1 MEKEEQLDIGFDG
14 LLDALHNSTRRTILS
29 KLSKL
34 PQTISE
40 LANALGITR
49 QAIHRQIGLLLKANL
64 IEKIMPE
71 IKEGKYRIKKNIS
84 VRIDITPDY
93 YNINYSTAEIDEKS
107 SSLMFK
113 DDEDTSTYDNI
124 NVPEEKIKYLGE
136 RIGQIETEIKALEN
150 ERSNLLQSKECF
162 IIELKNLMNQKYRE
176 QLSEIISERRQ
187 KERLIKES
195 LNLGEEIFFT
205 LFFNPQKYFK
215 RKNVVNNLLD
225 DLFFAS
231 ADMEIRERNRVSV
244 EPLLKDLSR
253 MMNFM
258 REDEDEDE
266 WFFDFGF

>member
-1 MEKEEQLDIGFDG
+1 METQDIKLDN
-14 LLDALHNSTRRTILS
+14 LLDVLGNPTRRMILA
-29 KLSKL
+29 KLAKL
-34 PQTISE
+34 PHYASE
-40 LANALGITR
+40 LANSLHISR
-49 QAIHRQIGLLLKANL
+49 QRIHSQLRELKKNNL
-64 IEKIMPE
+64 IEPFNPDDNV
-71 IKEGKYRIKKNIS
+71 KENKYRIKKNIS

-93 YNINYSTAEIDEKS
+93 YNINYNTTEIDDKA

-113 DDEDTSTYDNI
+113 DVEDTSTYERINI
-124 NVPEEKIKYLGE
+124 PEDKIKYLGE
-136 RIGQIETEIKALEN
+136 RIREIETEINVIEN

-176 QLSEIISERRQ
+176 RLSNIIGERRQ

-205 LFFNPQKYFK
+205 LFFNPEKYSK
-215 RKNVVNNLLD
+215 RKNVVDNLLD

-231 ADMEIRERNRVSV
+231 ADMEIRARNRVSI

-266 WFFDFGF
+266 WFFNFGF